1 MVSEDGAWGSQVDTV
16 TCYVGNKII
25 GKSKENQFRVFDTQT
40 SKSGEGVPVTVTVTD
55 QAGNKTEKTQK
66 LFIDSLAPTVSLTGA
81 ADYLI
86 TSQPVTIEYQATD
99 ENKLESCRAVID
111 YENRKER
118 KKRRS

>member
-1 MVSEDGAWGSQVDTV
+1 M
-16 TCYVGNKII
+16 
-25 GKSKENQFRVFDTQT
+25 
-40 SKSGEGVPVTVTVTD
+40 PVTVTVTD

-66 LFIDSLAPTVSLTGA
+66 LFIDSLAPTVSLTGP

-111 YENRKER
+111 YEKPEGEKKTEDHRFGRK
-118 KKRRS
+118 SGV